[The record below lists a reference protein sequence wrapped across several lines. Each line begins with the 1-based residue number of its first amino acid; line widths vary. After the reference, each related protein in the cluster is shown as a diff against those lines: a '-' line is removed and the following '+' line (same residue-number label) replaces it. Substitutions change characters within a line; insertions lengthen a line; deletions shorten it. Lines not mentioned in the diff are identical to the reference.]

1 MNKDTNDLIIEELK
15 KLRNDIFDLY
25 IGDYYLQNGGNYENI
40 KVKRK
45 DVFDLIDKRIKEL
58 RGDNNEC

>member
-15 KLRNDIFDLY
+15 KLRNDIDLY
-25 IGDYYLQNGGNYENI
+25 IGDYYLQNGGTYENI